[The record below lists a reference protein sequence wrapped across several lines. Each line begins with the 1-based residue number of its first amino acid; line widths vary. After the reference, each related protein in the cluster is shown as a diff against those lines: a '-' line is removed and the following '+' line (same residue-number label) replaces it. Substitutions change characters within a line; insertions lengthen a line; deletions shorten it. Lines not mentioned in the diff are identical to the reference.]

1 MSKKCISCE
10 QILSLKSIKE
20 SCKDCRRKE
29 ANRKYTEKN
38 KEKINEYQNKYREL
52 NREECRKRTRAS
64 YWKNEEEYRRRN
76 KIHYREVN
84 GIPLESPFKKRK
96 NGEGTIDSSGYKT
109 ISVKGHPNAMD
120 EKGRIREHIYVMSNH
135 LKRPLRKDENVH
147 HKNGI
152 RDDNRIENLE
162 LWHKGQPPGQRI
174 EDKVN
179 WAIEFLTRYG
189 YKITKE

>member
-10 QILSLKSIKE
+10 QILSEKAIKDE
-20 SCKDCRRKE
+20 CKGCRRKK
-29 ANRKYTEKN
+29 ACLKWAHNN
-38 KEKINEYQNKYREL
+38 KEKLNEYQKKYRED
-52 NREECRKRTRAS
+52 NRELCRKRIRDS

-76 KIHYREVN
+76 KVHYREIN
-84 GIPLESPFKKRK
+84 GIPLDSTFKKRK

-120 EKGRIREHIYVMSNH
+120 EKGRIREHIFIMSNQ
-135 LKRPLRKDENVH
+135 LGRPLKKGESVH

-162 LWHKGQPPGQRI
+162 LWSRSQPPGQRV
-174 EDKVN
+174 EDKIN
-179 WAIEFLTRYG
+179 WCIEFLISYG
-189 YKITKE
+189 YSVNKT